1 MYVIFKISYSNLH
14 IYTSTTIHLEK
25 LKYIMKLASN
35 RFERYLVSLWELRC
49 IFMCKYNGE
58 RVHSI
63 DDQREC
69 VEFISSLKM
78 SLTLEDKLPFNTPCN
93 LFSFIFHLWTNHFAH
108 FPDYQIYVARLYLKS
123 ADHFFR
129 IFIITILRSLRDRYI
144 YFSYLIFMSN
154 ALNCEL
160 RLMQFK

>member
-1 MYVIFKISYSNLH
+1 M
-14 IYTSTTIHLEK
+14 
-25 LKYIMKLASN
+25 KYHMQIASN
-35 RFERYLVSLWELRC
+35 RFKRYLVSLWELRC
-49 IFMCKYNGE
+49 ISMCKYNGE

-93 LFSFIFHLWTNHFAH
+93 LFSFIFHLWSNHFAH
-108 FPDYQIYVARLYLKS
+108 VPDYQIYAVRLYLKS
-123 ADHFFR
+123 TDHFLEFSLLYEHFFFQLLFLLVFER
-129 IFIITILRSLRDRYI
+129 YRYSYFSNLIFI
-144 YFSYLIFMSN
+144 SN
-154 ALNCEL
+154 ALNYEL

>member
-1 MYVIFKISYSNLH
+1 MYIF
-14 IYTSTTIHLEK
+14 TTIHLEK
-25 LKYIMKLASN
+25 MKYIMQLASN

-49 IFMCKYNGE
+49 ISMCKYNGE

-69 VEFISSLKM
+69 VKFISSLKM

-93 LFSFIFHLWTNHFAH
+93 LFSFIFHLWSNHFAH
-108 FPDYQIYVARLYLKS
+108 FPDYQIYVLRLYLKS
-123 ADHFFR
+123 TDHFLEFA
-129 IFIITILRSLRDRYI
+129 LERYR
-144 YFSYLIFMSN
+144 YKSFSDLIFMSN
-154 ALNCEL
+154 ALNYDL